1 MPVTRYTHS
10 PEMKED
16 IITLL
21 SSEINFLY
29 MQIKKM
35 KSENDIFVSISEFD
49 KQYKIG
55 LPDDSQRLRYFFHF
69 IAIQA
74 YENDTTIIEMLKSD
88 SEVNDI
94 PLMKKGIVNIQEG
107 FKRLFGYY
115 ITNKD
120 GSLNDIMIK
129 NSLIYSFHEKVK
141 VDYNDIYLK
150 VDKIINDFRIKLESK
165 NIKEIRCDFVHYQNE
180 QGSFNPFNFTETA
193 LSMDCNEVFDLL
205 FDYCIFL
212 RHISKYVQTL
222 MNIGY
227 R

>member
-1 MPVTRYTHS
+1 
-10 PEMKED
+10 MKED